1 MTGEFRPSTFVVEAA
16 HHLSA
21 HRLRT
26 GLLLAAVTA
35 LVATMIVVE
44 LLWSSRLL
52 AAEERFVTAGGYTA
66 YLGPDESLSAEAC
79 DSAREHSFVDA
90 SGGIVQREEIRS
102 QRQPSTRYTVFALT
116 AGALEVIAPGAEAPD
131 NLLGQVVLGAAAADE
146 LGLDVGGHL
155 DIAGEVRRVGWVVP
169 RDRLR
174 IERLG
179 RALLLPDEAVD
190 TVEACWLDLPPA
202 RFASAIAAS
211 SALIIP
217 PSLDARFEPY
227 TSRGLLAT
235 TPDQALQDRGQ
246 RWSWLIV
253 GLALGTVFGLDALAR
268 RSELA
273 LLRTIGV
280 TLSAAIA
287 LRVAEKVAITWFG
300 LVAGA
305 SAGIA
310 LVHLRDSRPTGPQLM
325 LGLRTA
331 SLALALALAAAA
343 ISTFLVALRSGI
355 RTLKDR

>member
-1 MTGEFRPSTFVVEAA
+1 MTGEFRPTTFVTEVA

-35 LVATMIVVE
+35 LVATMIVIE

-52 AAEERFVTAGGYTA
+52 VAEERFVTAGGYTA
-66 YLGPDESLSAEAC
+66 YLGPDESLSADAC
-79 DSAREHSFVDA
+79 DAAREHSFVDA
-90 SGGIVQREEIRS
+90 SGGITQREEIRS
-102 QRQPSTRYTVFALT
+102 QRQPNTRYAVYALT
-116 AGALEVIAPGAEAPD
+116 SGALEVIAPGAEAPKD
-131 NLLGQVVLGAAAADE
+131 LLGQVVLGAAAADE
-146 LGLDVGGHL
+146 LGLAVGGHL
-155 DIAGEVRRVGWVVP
+155 DVAGEIRRVGWVIP
-169 RDRLR
+169 SDRLR
-174 IERLG
+174 VERLG
-179 RALLLPDEAVD
+179 RALLLPDEAAETVD
-190 TVEACWLDLPPA
+190 ACWLDLPSA

-211 SALIIP
+211 SAMIIP
-217 PSLDARFEPY
+217 PTLDARFEPY
-227 TSRGLLAT
+227 TGRGLLAT
-235 TPDQALQDRGQ
+235 TPEQALQDRGQ

-273 LLRTIGV
+273 LLRSIGV

-287 LRVAEKVAITWFG
+287 LHAAEKVAITWFG
-300 LVAGA
+300 LVAGT

-310 LVHLRDSRPTGPQLM
+310 ITHLLDSQPTGPQLM

-331 SLALALALAAAA
+331 ALAIVLALAAAA
-343 ISTFLVALRSGI
+343 ISTSFVALRSGI